1 MKNEEE
7 GGNNE
12 EAAAAA
18 GEGIEEDTS
27 NRSASMD
34 KKDTA
39 DVAAEGGDNSSG
51 HGGLRT
57 EKAGD
62 DAREK
67 KMAAAALGQYVEM
80 MAVDDGNNGTRSNNG
95 AEDSDDDDDERKM
108 PATAEP
114 NNIGGT
120 AGIDM
125 SSMAAA
131 SAMMVDDGDG
141 DGAVEEKKE
150 DMEEGVEEDRKP
162 SANADGNGSPMPAAA
177 ASDDGDVIRR
187 NKHGNRLCYVDECS
201 KGGRRDFGWMCVEHF
216 RELNERDPAAA
227 AAAKA
232 AANPTPRREMKSK
245 PTPVGSIRDAGN
257 ARRGADGRRLC
268 DVADC
273 PIKARREA
281 GFMCGPHY
289 RELRD
294 RDPAAAEAALVAAGA
309 SHLPREKKLVSSAEV
324 SSLYDGQNY
333 GIELEPRRSK
343 RKDPNDANTDANG
356 GEMGGRYPARK
367 RARTDQQQSV
377 GCKNEPTAK
386 PTRPIT
392 TLTLA
397 AGTAAASRDGNVRRN
412 NKGAILCAVHGC
424 LKKSRSESG
433 YMCKAHYKYCNEN
446 SCNPADLEV
455 NGDDETVVVR
465 RSASRCNAK
474 AGRGDQNTKNSPPPA
489 AAASPATKAT
499 TSASLPTLSSEI
511 RRNSNGN
518 RYCAVENC
526 SKRAIGS
533 KTNWMCKAH
542 FDEFYPSAS
551 ENSKAGGIS
560 SAAASRSTPTSSSAA
575 SSSSLVKVAVK
586 IGGKREDSGTAE
598 AQIPVPLAPPLKKK
612 KAIRAKLD
620 YGKLEPLG
628 KPAELPTAPNTG
640 KCQWSFE
647 RSSRVLLA
655 KFSLGKD
662 EQMHPT
668 DYEYLT
674 KMMERDDLS
683 VVSEGL
689 ANDLNPSL
697 WHFSFIDG
705 LAGEEWCHRVRR
717 FSRQIVPESDLVQNL
732 SAAKTTEGDS
742 VSPKYFVTHKE
753 EEKNVSMQLSCFF
766 QYLAKRTACLEHIAS
781 IRESKGLDPLN
792 PTCPDDRVGRAKNDE
807 ELFEFTSHDGKEC
820 SVNVVDDVLY
830 LIDYDMEKLLPPLRE
845 DFSKAFK
852 APAFLP
858 GGEECMM
865 NDINTNGRP
874 SMGPNF
880 YVTPPASFT
889 AFHQDGHGTVDS
901 GHVCL
906 SGYNEV
912 IMLRRMPEENKLHAM
927 SILNGD
933 KDGEGSYN
941 TLYGLPHLDG
951 LAQDPKWVS

>member
-1 MKNEEE
+1 MENEEE
-7 GGNNE
+7 EHERISN

-18 GEGIEEDTS
+18 EGIEEDTS
-27 NRSASMD
+27 NHAASMD

-39 DVAAEGGDNSSG
+39 DVAAEGGDNGSG
-51 HGGLRT
+51 HGRLRT

-62 DAREK
+62 DACNK

-95 AEDSDDDDDERKM
+95 AEDSDGDDDQRKM
-108 PATAEP
+108 PAISEP
-114 NNIGGT
+114 NSIGGT
-120 AGIDM
+120 AGVDM
-125 SSMAAA
+125 SAIAAA
-131 SAMMVDDGDG
+131 SAMMVDDGDD

-150 DMEEGVEEDRKP
+150 DMEEEEDRKP
-162 SANADGNGSPMPAAA
+162 STNADGNGSPIPAAA
-177 ASDDGDVIRR
+177 GSDDAIRR
-187 NKHGNRLCYVDECS
+187 TEYGSRLCYVDECS
-201 KGGRRDFGWMCVEHF
+201 KIGRRESGWMCGEHF
-216 RELNERDPAAA
+216 RELRDRDPAAA

-232 AANPTPRREMKSK
+232 AANPTPRHQQS
-245 PTPVGSIRDAGN
+245 N
-257 ARRGADGRRLC
+257 
-268 DVADC
+268 
-273 PIKARREA
+273 
-281 GFMCGPHY
+281 
-289 RELRD
+289 
-294 RDPAAAEAALVAAGA
+294 
-309 SHLPREKKLVSSAEV
+309 KKKRVSSAEV

-343 RKDPNDANTDANG
+343 RKNPNDANTEANG

-367 RARTDQQQSV
+367 RARADQQQSM

-433 YMCKAHYKYCNEN
+433 YMCKAHCTFCKEN
-446 SCNPADLEV
+446 SCAPADLEV
-455 NGDDETVVVR
+455 NDGGETIFVR
-465 RSASRCNAK
+465 RSASR
-474 AGRGDQNTKNSPPPA
+474 P
-489 AAASPATKAT
+489 
-499 TSASLPTLSSEI
+499 TSASSKSSRGEKNTKESSPSATTKSPTTAVATRANLPTLSSEI

-542 FDEFYPSAS
+542 FDEFYPSAR

-560 SAAASRSTPTSSSAA
+560 SAAASRPAPTSSSAA

-598 AQIPVPLAPPLKKK
+598 AQLPVPLAPPPKQK
-612 KAIRAKLD
+612 KATHAKLD
-620 YGKLEPLG
+620 YDKLEPLG
-628 KPAELPTAPNTG
+628 KPGELPTPPNTG

-655 KFSLGKD
+655 KFCLGK
-662 EQMHPT
+662 EEKMHPA
-668 DYEYLT
+668 DYYYLT

-689 ANDLNPSL
+689 ANNLNPSL
-697 WHFSFIDG
+697 WNFSFIDG

-717 FSRQIVPESDLVQNL
+717 FSRQIVPESDLVQDS
-732 SAAKTTEGDS
+732 SAAKSTKEGS
-742 VSPKYFVTHKE
+742 VLPKYFVTHKE
-753 EEKNVSMQLSCFF
+753 EEKNISMQLSCFF

-781 IRESKGLDPLN
+781 IREAKGLDPLN
-792 PTCPDDRVGRAKNDE
+792 PTGPDDRVGRAKNDE
-807 ELFEFTSHDGKEC
+807 ELFEFTSHDGQEC
-820 SVNVVDDVLY
+820 SVNVIDDVLY

-865 NDINTNGRP
+865 NNINTNGRP

-951 LAQDPKWVS
+951 LAQDPKWVSETYGIRF